1 MIAKDPGTFPVSSIP
16 QSAYPEGSPS
26 VLPSVISFRAGSEVP
41 PSFPTATPGKVSD
54 PLGASLA
61 IHDGYAD

>member
-26 VLPSVISFRAGSEVP
+26 VLPSVISFRAGSKFLP
-41 PSFPTATPGKVSD
+41 PSLQPHLAK
-54 PLGASLA
+54 SL
-61 IHDGYAD
+61 ILLEPP